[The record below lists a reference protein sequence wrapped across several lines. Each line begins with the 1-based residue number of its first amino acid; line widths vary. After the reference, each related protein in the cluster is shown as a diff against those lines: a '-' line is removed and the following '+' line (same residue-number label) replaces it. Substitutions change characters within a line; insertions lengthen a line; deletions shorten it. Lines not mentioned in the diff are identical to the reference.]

1 MRDRERN
8 ATVSAPHH
16 DEGPLRRETNDLFG
30 SPAGRLR
37 FPAESQPMD
46 DIAQL
51 SVQLA
56 LAGRRTSVGRK
67 PPRSGG
73 HAVSGRFGLPTAAA
87 APLCDAQ
94 TAPPLL
100 GR

>member
-1 MRDRERN
+1 
-8 ATVSAPHH
+8 
-16 DEGPLRRETNDLFG
+16 
-30 SPAGRLR
+30 
-37 FPAESQPMD
+37 MD